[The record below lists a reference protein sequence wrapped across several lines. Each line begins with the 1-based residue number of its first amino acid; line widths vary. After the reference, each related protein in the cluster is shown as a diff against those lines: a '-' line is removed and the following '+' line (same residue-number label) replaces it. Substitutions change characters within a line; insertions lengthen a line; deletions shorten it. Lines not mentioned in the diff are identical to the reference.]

1 MNIRTVEGKEFAV
14 VLASVSPQRREILE
28 ELGIAFRVIEP
39 QADEINLPDA
49 LETVAANAKLKALAV
64 VSACRQ
70 DDVILA
76 ADTVLC
82 VNGHVRGKPASPEE
96 AVRYLMELSG
106 GKAVAWT
113 GVAAFSP
120 DAGRGVVRV
129 ERAEV
134 CFSVFSAEAAAWY
147 VGTGEPLSR
156 AGALGVSRLGEVFV
170 KSIHGSHSCVAGLP
184 KRATLLACSD
194 ASALGRYRL
203 DLSQMVC
210 NLLQWPWIE
219 PPQSFSSDG
228 NWLDPV
234 SKSV

>member
-1 MNIRTVEGKEFAV
+1 MSMRAVGQNEFSV

-28 ELGIAFRVIEP
+28 ELDIAFRVIEP
-39 QADEINLPDA
+39 QVDEINLPDA
-49 LETVAANAKLKALAV
+49 METVAVNARAKALAV
-64 VSACRQ
+64 VGSCRPE
-70 DDVILA
+70 DVVLG

-120 DAGRGVVRV
+120 DSGRGVVRV

-170 KSIHGSHSCVAGLP
+170 ESIRGSHSCVAGLP

-194 ASALGRYRL
+194 ANALGRHRL
-203 DLSQMVC
+203 DLSPAVY
-210 NLLQWPWIE
+210 NLLQWPWLE
-219 PPQSFSSDG
+219 PPQYFSSG
-228 NWLDPV
+228 GTRL
-234 SKSV
+234 